1 MSLPENLR
9 HLNVQLPAC
18 PAALAALTS
27 LMQGA
32 EGEAS
37 VQKMAAVIEQDM
49 ALASSMVRTVNS
61 AMFGLLRRVE
71 TVAEAIFYL
80 GTAEVAAIT
89 HATALRA
96 AFEPTPAMQALWD
109 RSTRSSLM
117 MGRSASLLGMDTWR
131 AHSAGLFALSGQ
143 AVLLQHLPHSYGPLM
158 DACAGDAPTLF
169 ERERQRYGVTHG
181 ALGSALCASWGLAPD
196 VVKYVRK
203 RTDDPA
209 SWHSLSAPLRDLLTL
224 GALVDA
230 AVQGQPPLPEVA
242 AQWQAPEAVPRWVAA
257 VEQPMRRLAS
267 VG

>member
-9 HLNVQLPAC
+9 NLDVQLPAC
-18 PAALAALTS
+18 PAALAELTAL
-27 LMQGA
+27 LQGA
-32 EGEAS
+32 EAQAS
-37 VQKMAAVIEQDM
+37 VPRMAEVIEGDM
-49 ALASSMVRTVNS
+49 ALASAMVRTVNS

-71 TVAEAIFYL
+71 TVAEAIYYL

-109 RSTRSSLM
+109 RSTRNSLM

-158 DACAGDAPTLF
+158 EEFVNDPPGLF
-169 ERERQRYGVTHG
+169 ERERARYGVTHG

-196 VVKYVRK
+196 VVKFVRK
-203 RTDDPA
+203 RTDEPA
-209 SWHSLSAPLRDLLTL
+209 SWRPLPAPLRDLLTL

-230 AVQGQPPLPEVA
+230 AVLGHPPLPEVA
-242 AQWQAPEAVPRWVAA
+242 AQWQEATAVPRWVAA
-257 VEQPMRRLAS
+257 VEQPLRRLAAA
-267 VG
+267 V